1 MMSVFLCVKMDLGG
15 EGLTFDE
22 TVDTAFTMEGA
33 RRMLE
38 LPTLQWKIWGL
49 DSDKKQG
56 CGFYLFASIE
66 AAKAYA
72 KQAVLNLQ
80 SRQGVSNVTTQI
92 WTIAEEQTH
101 ITKGSIDLPQI
112 KDLKE

>member
-1 MMSVFLCVKMDLGG
+1 MSVFLCVKMDLGG
-15 EGLTFDE
+15 EGLSYEE
-22 TVDTAFTMEGA
+22 TIDTAFTMEGA
-33 RRMLE
+33 YRMLQ

-56 CGFYLFASIE
+56 SGFYLFASRE
-66 AAKAYA
+66 AAEGYA
-72 KQAVLNLQ
+72 KQVVAAMEA
-80 SRQGVSNVTTQI
+80 RKGISNVTTQI

-101 ITKGSIDLPQI
+101 ITKGPIDLPQI